1 MKCPI
6 CNFPRSALFLCIT
19 DSGAKLACCVMC
31 AVEFG
36 YRIVQELKEDSNG
49 EPKVEGRDL
58 PEG

>member
-1 MKCPI
+1 MKCPV
-6 CNFPRSALFLCIT
+6 CDSQKNSLFLCIT
-19 DSGAKLACCVMC
+19 DSGVKLISCLMC